1 VDAAK
6 EVRRKRQVAGAGAGI
21 FLQAVAEFS
30 SVVFT
35 DKNEEIPVCLE
46 KSPIANW
53 QSEIGNQ

>member
-1 VDAAK
+1 
-6 EVRRKRQVAGAGAGI
+6 VAGAGAGI